1 MKKQLTGLM
10 LIATAAVFFALGY
23 IISTT
28 INKSNDEQS
37 HISCPDTE
45 EFMEFLNSFN
55 DDIRFQKERTLFPLL
70 YSTFSNETDDTIDT
84 FLIES
89 AGWMPLEIFTTEN
102 AAVIIRQA
110 PDDPCKITVTLRGIN
125 TGEYAVFTFIAEK
138 GIWRL
143 HSFGDYS
150 D

>member
-1 MKKQLTGLM
+1 M

-23 IISTT
+23 LFSSTL
-28 INKSNDEQS
+28 SNSSEENAQT
-37 HISCPDTE
+37 SCTDAE
-45 EFMEFLNSFN
+45 EFMEFLNHFN

-89 AGWMPLEIFTTEN
+89 AGWMPLEIFTNEST
-102 AAVIIRQA
+102 AVIIRQT

-125 TGEYAVFTFIAEK
+125 SGEFAVFTFIAED

-143 HSFGDYS
+143 HAFENYS
-150 D
+150 Y